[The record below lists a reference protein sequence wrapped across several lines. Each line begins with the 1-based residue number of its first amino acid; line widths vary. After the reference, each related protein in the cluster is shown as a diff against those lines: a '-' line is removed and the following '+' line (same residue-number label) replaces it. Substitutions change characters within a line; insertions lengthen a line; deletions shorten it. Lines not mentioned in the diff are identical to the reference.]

1 MMNKPLVGISSC
13 LLGEKVRYDGGHKL
27 DHYLRD
33 ILGRY
38 VEFIP
43 VCPEV
48 ECGMGVPREAVRLV
62 SIDLDVRLMT
72 QRSNRDMTDKM
83 RSWMEGRLKD
93 LAELPLCGF
102 IFKSRSPSS
111 GLRGIKIYTQKGV
124 RNDGVGIFAQAF
136 IKLFPLIPVE
146 DDGRLHDDWLRENF
160 IERIFVMQR
169 WYELLSAGGA
179 LNRLMDFHASHKYL
193 LMAHCTKTLK
203 RLGAILAQGKDYQTD
218 QLYSTYL
225 GILSPGLQ
233 KIATVKKNTNVLQHI
248 MGYFKKDLSTDEK
261 SELKE
266 TIDRYHEGLVPLL
279 VPITLINHYVRKY
292 RPSYL
297 THQIYLNPHPLELML
312 RNHV

>member
-1 MMNKPLVGISSC
+1 MMEKPLVGISSC

-62 SIDLDVRLMT
+62 SIDFEVRLMT
-72 QRSNRDMTDKM
+72 QRTNRDMTDKM

-93 LAELPLCGF
+93 LAKFPLCGF

-111 GLRGIKIYTQKGV
+111 GLRGIKIHTQKGV
-124 RNDGVGIFAQAF
+124 RNDGVGMFAQAF
-136 IKLFPLIPVE
+136 IKLFPFVPVE

-169 WYELLSAGGA
+169 WHELLSAGES

-193 LMAHCTKTLK
+193 LMAHCPKTLK
-203 RLGAILAQGKDYQTD
+203 QLGALLAQGKDYRKD
-218 QLYSTYL
+218 QLYNTYL
-225 GILSPGLQ
+225 GVLSPALH
-233 KIATVKKNTNVLQHI
+233 KIATVKKNTNVLEHI

-266 TIDRYHEGLVPLL
+266 TIDRYHDGLVPLL

-292 RPSYL
+292 HHPYL
-297 THQIYLNPHPLELML
+297 THQIYLSPHPLELML

>member
-1 MMNKPLVGISSC
+1 MMKKPLVGISSC

-62 SIDLDVRLMT
+62 SIDFDVRLMT
-72 QRSNRDMTDKM
+72 QRTNRDMTDKM
-83 RSWMEGRLKD
+83 QSWMDGRLKD
-93 LAELPLCGF
+93 LAELPICGF

-124 RNDGVGIFAQAF
+124 RNDEVGMFAQAF

-146 DDGRLHDDWLRENF
+146 DDGRLHDAWLRENF

-169 WYELLSAGGA
+169 WYELLSAGES

-193 LMAHCTKTLK
+193 LMAHCPKTLK
-203 RLGAILAQGKDYQTD
+203 QLGAILAQGKDYQAD
-218 QLYSTYL
+218 QLYNTYL
-225 GILSPGLQ
+225 GVLSPTLQ

-248 MGYFKKDLSTDEK
+248 MGYFKKDLCTDEK

-292 RPSYL
+292 HQPYL
-297 THQIYLNPHPLELML
+297 TYQIYLNPHPLELML